1 MKTNKQYIFLVA
13 IMAFGLLLRLIPHLP
28 NFSPVLGVAL
38 FAGVY
43 FKNKWFAP
51 IIPLG
56 ILLATDVYLGFYSEI
71 AFVYIPFLIT
81 VVLGFALRKRLNPF
95 TLFGFSILSSVM
107 FFIISNLGTFLLAN
121 IYPQTVAGLT
131 ECYTL
136 AIPFFRNAILGDL
149 FFTFAIFGFYELVKY
164 GLPKLTFKTAQ

>member
-1 MKTNKQYIFLVA
+1 MKTNKQYIFLVVIIA
-13 IMAFGLLLRLIPHLP
+13 ISLLLRLGSHLP
-28 NFSPVLGVAL
+28 NFSPVIGVAL

-51 IIPLG
+51 IIPLS
-56 ILLATDVYLGFYSEI
+56 ILLATDAYLGFYPEI
-71 AFVYIPFLIT
+71 AFVYIPFLIS

-95 TLFGFSILSSVM
+95 TLFGFSFLSSVL
-107 FFIISNLGTFLLAN
+107 FFIVSNFGTFLMSNFYAHTISGLA
-121 IYPQTVAGLT
+121 

-149 FFTFAIFGFYELVKY
+149 FFTFAIFGFYELLKY
-164 GLPKLTFKTAQ
+164 GLPKLAFKSAQ